1 MFFAALFAAV
11 QRNYSEELNLHID
24 AGIVGLS
31 ISYALLVCLSDCGV
45 HGLVFI
51 CTTIFSLIT
60 GN

>member
-31 ISYALLVCLSDCGV
+31 ISYALLVCLSKCGV
-45 HGLVFI
+45 CSVVFI
-51 CTTIFSLIT
+51 QLFIDDR
-60 GN
+60 

>member
-31 ISYALLVCLSDCGV
+31 ISYALLVCLSDRGV

>member
-31 ISYALLVCLSDCGV
+31 ISYALLVCLSKCGV
-45 HGLVFI
+45 CGLVFI
-51 CTTIFSLIT
+51 QLFIDNRSLKT
-60 GN
+60 

>member
-31 ISYALLVCLSDCGV
+31 ISYALLVCLCECGV
-45 HGLVFI
+45 CGLVFI
-51 CTTIFSLIT
+51 QLFID
-60 GN
+60 NR